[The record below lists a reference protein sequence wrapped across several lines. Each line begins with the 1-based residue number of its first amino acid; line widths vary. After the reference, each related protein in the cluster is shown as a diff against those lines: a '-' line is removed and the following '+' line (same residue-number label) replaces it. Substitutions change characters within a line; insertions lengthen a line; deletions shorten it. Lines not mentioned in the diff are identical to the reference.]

1 MSKSLKPPGLAK
13 FQISAKEAA
22 MLDTLDQ
29 LSVTS
34 EVIRQ
39 ELPTE
44 EAHSQTESA
53 PQLHMA

>member
-1 MSKSLKPPGLAK
+1 MSKSLKPPGPAK
-13 FQISAKEAA
+13 FQIFAKEAA
-22 MLDTLDQ
+22 MPETLDQ
-29 LSVTS
+29 LSLTS
-34 EVIRQ
+34 EVMRQ